1 MRIRNIK
8 NADEIVKNNSYVLNN
23 PKEYRGHFNEVFGND
38 NPIHLE
44 IGMGKGNFLISRAL
58 NNPDINFIG
67 IEKYT
72 SIVARALKK
81 LEDLKVPNLKIINGD
96 ALELNEFFD
105 KEISTIYL
113 NFSDPWPKDRHAKR
127 RLTSLEHLKLY
138 DSLFKKD
145 KHIIQKTDNDD
156 LFQFSL
162 EQYKEYGYKVNKI
175 SYDLHSENIENIKT
189 EYEEKFSNMG
199 IKIKYVEV
207 TK

>member
-1 MRIRNIK
+1 MRMR
-8 NADEIVKNNSYVLNN
+8 N
-23 PKEYRGHFNEVFGND
+23 PKDKDELLNSCDYYYTENCFNND
-38 NPIHLE
+38 NPICLE
-44 IGMGKGNFLISRAL
+44 IGMGKGQFILNMAL
-58 NNPDINFIG
+58 NNPDKNFIG
-67 IEKYT
+67 VEKY
-72 SIVARALKK
+72 SSVASVAIKK
-81 LEDLKVPNLKIINGD
+81 INEYKPSNLKILVGD
-96 ALELNEFFD
+96 IVNLEDSLKGKID
-105 KEISTIYL
+105 TIYL

-127 RLTSLEHLKLY
+127 RLTSLEHLKFY
-138 DSLFKKD
+138 DNLFKKN